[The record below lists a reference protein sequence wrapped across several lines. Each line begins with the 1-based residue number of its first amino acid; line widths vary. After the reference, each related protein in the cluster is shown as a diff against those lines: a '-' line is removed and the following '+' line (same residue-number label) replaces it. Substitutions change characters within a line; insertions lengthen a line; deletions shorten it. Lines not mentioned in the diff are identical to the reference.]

1 MLTTNK
7 ELKQTHT
14 FLDNIAT
21 TLSNTIK
28 WNMASGAVNTL
39 TSKISGAV
47 SYIER
52 LDSSL
57 NDIRIVTG

>member
-28 WNMASGAVNTL
+28 WNAASGAVNAL
-39 TSKISGAV
+39 TAKISGAV